1 MSNQLRI
8 LGSGSRHSGV
18 TYHRIALPLS
28 TMEKQYALI
37 TDTPTEEMIKE
48 KDINI
53 FLVNRFC
60 ETESLIKILEWRQK
74 YGFKLVVDI
83 DDYWELFTQHL
94 SYSNYRLNGIGKIIQ
109 SYIKHAD
116 LVTCTHSRLWAEI
129 IKINKNCKVIPNALP
144 FDKDQFTI
152 VKIPHDKVTIAH
164 TGSITHYPDIK
175 QLKAPI
181 YALSKDK
188 RFVANTRMLLCGWN
202 EFNKWH
208 WDEMANIYT
217 ANERL
222 EYKILKSLPVDL
234 YMNHYAEADIL
245 VTPLLDNRFNKLK
258 SNLKALEAG
267 AKNIPIMTFNR
278 DPYADIPTIFP
289 VTNWEKDLRRMAE
302 SKDMRE
308 DYGLSNGEYVRKH
321 YDLFRHNLARTA
333 IYNKLLR

>member
-1 MSNQLRI
+1 M
-8 LGSGSRHSGV
+8 
-18 TYHRIALPLS
+18 S

-60 ETESLIKILEWRQK
+60 ETESLIKILEWKQK

-217 ANERL
+217 ANEKL
-222 EYKILKSLPVDL
+222 EYKILESLPVDL

>member
-1 MSNQLRI
+1 
-8 LGSGSRHSGV
+8 
-18 TYHRIALPLS
+18 
-28 TMEKQYALI
+28 
-37 TDTPTEEMIKE
+37 
-48 KDINI
+48 
-53 FLVNRFC
+53 
-60 ETESLIKILEWRQK
+60 
-74 YGFKLVVDI
+74 
-83 DDYWELFTQHL
+83 
-94 SYSNYRLNGIGKIIQ
+94 
-109 SYIKHAD
+109 
-116 LVTCTHSRLWAEI
+116 
-129 IKINKNCKVIPNALP
+129 LP

-208 WDEMANIYT
+208 WDEMASIYT
-217 ANERL
+217 ANEKL
-222 EYKILKSLPVDL
+222 DYKILESLPVDL

-267 AKNIPIMTFNR
+267 AKNIPIMAMNR

-321 YDLFRHNLARTA
+321 YDLFRHNIARTA

>member
-1 MSNQLRI
+1 
-8 LGSGSRHSGV
+8 
-18 TYHRIALPLS
+18 
-28 TMEKQYALI
+28 MEKQYALI
-37 TDTPTEEMIKE
+37 TDTPTEKMIKE

-94 SYSNYRLNGIGKIIQ
+94 SYSNYRLNGISNVIK
-109 SYIKHAD
+109 SFIKHAD
-116 LVTCTHSRLWAEI
+116 LVTCTHTRLWAEI
-129 IKINKNCKVIPNALP
+129 IQINKNCKIIPNALP
-144 FDKDQFTI
+144 FDKDQFTA
-152 VKIPHDKVTIAH
+152 VKIPHERVTIAH

-181 YALSKDK
+181 YKLSLDK
-188 RFVANTRMLLCGWN
+188 RFVNNTTMLLCGWN
-202 EFNKWH
+202 KFNKWH

-217 ANERL
+217 AKERL
-222 EYKILKSLPVDL
+222 NYKIMESLPVDL
-234 YMNHYAEADIL
+234 YMNHYAEADML

-267 AKNIPIMTFNR
+267 AKNIPILAMKR
-278 DPYADIPTIFP
+278 DPYADIPTIYH
-289 VTNWEKDLRRMAE
+289 VDNWERDIKRMVE

-308 DYGLSNGEYVRKH
+308 DYGQANGEYVRKH
-321 YDLFRHNLARTA
+321 YDLFRHNLSRTA
-333 IYNKLLR
+333 IYNKLIS

>member
-1 MSNQLRI
+1 M
-8 LGSGSRHSGV
+8 
-18 TYHRIALPLS
+18 S

-60 ETESLIKILEWRQK
+60 ETESLIKILEWKQK

-222 EYKILKSLPVDL
+222 EYKILESLPVDL

-245 VTPLLDNRFNKLK
+245 LTPLLDNRFNKLK

-267 AKNIPIMTFNR
+267 AKNIPIMAFNR

-308 DYGLSNGEYVRKH
+308 DYGLTNGEYVRKH
-321 YDLFRHNLARTA
+321 YDLFRHNIARTA